1 MRKFANLWLVASLLT
16 CAACSNSKGEIASAP
31 PPVYQGID
39 AGLMERCTVQDVP
52 QETVASII
60 ESRGIYIKAFNKCA
74 AKVDAIRKH
83 DAEARAAVQQ
93 D

>member
-1 MRKFANLWLVASLLT
+1 MKRSAALWLSACLPIFAS
-16 CAACSNSKGEIASAP
+16 CSNSKSEIASAP
-31 PPVYQGID
+31 PPVYQGIP

-74 AKVDAIRKH
+74 ARVDQIRKFDD
-83 DAEARAAVQQ
+83 DARNASSQN
-93 D
+93 

>member
-1 MRKFANLWLVASLLT
+1 
-16 CAACSNSKGEIASAP
+16 
-31 PPVYQGID
+31 
-39 AGLMERCTVQDVP
+39 MERCTVQDVL

-74 AKVDAIRKH
+74 AKIDAIRDH
-83 DAEARAAVQQ
+83 DAQARASTHQ

>member
-1 MRKFANLWLVASLLT
+1 MKRFAALWLSACLPIFAS
-16 CAACSNSKGEIASAP
+16 CSNSKSEIASAP
-31 PPVYQGID
+31 PPVYQGIP

-74 AKVDAIRKH
+74 AKVDAIREH
-83 DAEARAAVQQ
+83 DAEARAGHPLQ
-93 D
+93 

>member
-1 MRKFANLWLVASLLT
+1 MRKFVNSCLVACLLT
-16 CAACSNSKGEIASAP
+16 CAACSNSKSEIASAP
-31 PPVYQGID
+31 PLAYEGIP

-74 AKVDAIRKH
+74 AKVDAIREH
-83 DAEARAAVQQ
+83 DARARAVE
-93 D
+93 

>member
-1 MRKFANLWLVASLLT
+1 MPKFANLWLVVCLLS

-31 PPVYQGID
+31 PPAYEGIP

-74 AKVDAIRKH
+74 AKVDAIRDH
-83 DAEARAAVQQ
+83 DSKARARLPLQ
-93 D
+93 

>member
-1 MRKFANLWLVASLLT
+1 
-16 CAACSNSKGEIASAP
+16 
-31 PPVYQGID
+31 
-39 AGLMERCTVQDVP
+39 MERCTVQDVP

>member
-1 MRKFANLWLVASLLT
+1 MRKFANSWLVACLMT
-16 CAACSNSKGEIASAP
+16 CAACSNSKSEIASAP
-31 PPVYQGID
+31 LPVYQGIP
-39 AGLMERCTVQDVP
+39 AGLMERCTVQDVQ

-74 AKVDAIRKH
+74 AKIDAIRDH
-83 DAEARAAVQQ
+83 DAQARASTHQ

>member
-1 MRKFANLWLVASLLT
+1 MRKFANSWLVACLMT
-16 CAACSNSKGEIASAP
+16 CAACSNSKSEIASAP
-31 PPVYQGID
+31 PPVYRGIP

-74 AKVDAIRKH
+74 AKVDAIRAH
-83 DAEARAAVQQ
+83 DAEARAGRPPQ
-93 D
+93 